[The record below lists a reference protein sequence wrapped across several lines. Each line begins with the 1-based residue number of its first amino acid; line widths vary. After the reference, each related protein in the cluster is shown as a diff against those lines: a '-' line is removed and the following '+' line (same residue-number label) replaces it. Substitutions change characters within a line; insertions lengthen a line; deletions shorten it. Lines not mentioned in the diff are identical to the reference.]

1 MKCVIKNT
9 KYNNYYQK
17 DMIKGYHFVIDIQ
30 DALICKDKREAK
42 KILKKFIQNN
52 FEIVEYKERKK

>member
-42 KILKKFIQNN
+42 KILKKFIQNIWN
-52 FEIVEYKERKK
+52 VT